1 MFLFFLILHE
11 NIHKRRN
18 NSIRIKTMVLETELR
33 EMSLTRA
40 LTDTIL
46 SNVPNE
52 DVFLLPQFRIMVVIA
67 FLLPQFGIMVVTPL

>member
-1 MFLFFLILHE
+1 
-11 NIHKRRN
+11 
-18 NSIRIKTMVLETELR
+18 MVLETELR

-52 DVFLLPQFRIMVVIA
+52 DVFLLPQF
-67 FLLPQFGIMVVTPL
+67 GIMVVTLPLIKKRPRHLIVS

>member
-1 MFLFFLILHE
+1 
-11 NIHKRRN
+11 
-18 NSIRIKTMVLETELR
+18 MVLETELR

-67 FLLPQFGIMVVTPL
+67 FLLPQFGIMVVTPPLIKKRPRHLIVS

>member
-1 MFLFFLILHE
+1 
-11 NIHKRRN
+11 
-18 NSIRIKTMVLETELR
+18 MVLETELR

-52 DVFLLPQFRIMVVIA
+52 DVFLLPQFGIMVVTA
-67 FLLPQFGIMVVTPL
+67 FLLPQFGIMVVTPPLIKKDQDTL